1 MNMKQIFR
9 GFVWIVLACLFAGC
23 TDDDEYTQG
32 QWIRRSDFDG
42 VARCNASSFTIDNKG
57 YLCCGYRGSNRD
69 LLKDCWA
76 YDIEGNYWTQCA
88 DMPDEAQGRHGA
100 AAFALNGKGYV
111 TTGALKDEP
120 NYLADTWEYDPAT
133 DQWTQKDD
141 FAGGMRYGALGFSVG
156 GYGYVGTGYD
166 DNYLKDFYRFDPNAA
181 SGSQWQIVNGFEGSK
196 RVYGMAFVIDDVAY
210 IGFGTNNNSYVDDFY
225 KFDGTTW
232 TRLRDIADTNDDED
246 YDDDYA
252 ITRSQTVAFVI
263 DGRGYIATGDRSG
276 VTSDYWMYNPEEDLW
291 YGDSDDDYTP
301 LTNVH
306 YGTGGSSRKQAV
318 SFSTGTRGF
327 VLTGS
332 SGTSYFDDVYE
343 LLPYEL
349 EDD

>member
-1 MNMKQIFR
+1 MKQIFR

-196 RVYGMAFVIDDVAY
+196 RVYGMAFVIDDAGGVWLRK
-210 IGFGTNNNSYVDDFY
+210 VDRSIWR
-225 KFDGTTW
+225 GLW
-232 TRLRDIADTNDDED
+232 TPLWEAWPASMKRSDED
-246 YDDDYA
+246 EEKTQIFLSGIRGRLAGDVLQRERRLPA
-252 ITRSQTVAFVI
+252 ICHDLTHRRLLIEPHEFLVAK
-263 DGRGYIATGDRSG
+263 G
-276 VTSDYWMYNPEEDLW
+276 V
-291 YGDSDDDYTP
+291 
-301 LTNVH
+301 
-306 YGTGGSSRKQAV
+306 A
-318 SFSTGTRGF
+318 
-327 VLTGS
+327 
-332 SGTSYFDDVYE
+332 
-343 LLPYEL
+343 L
-349 EDD
+349 EDCERFPLNALPGMPKPVVQVLSEFGLE